1 MAIDVVVAGIVD
13 AVVAVGIVDAIVVAA
28 GIVDVFVVIGIV
40 VVGDPV
46 QSTFHGQ
53 SHVDKSWL
61 KKRLSS
67 WLMRGH

>member
-13 AVVAVGIVDAIVVAA
+13 ALGVVGTVDAV
-28 GIVDVFVVIGIV
+28 VVIGIV
-40 VVGDPV
+40 VVVGPV

-61 KKRLSS
+61 K
-67 WLMRGH
+67 